1 MEGPL
6 LYRQRPLSLRH
17 RSLPLSLL
25 LAALSVVIVVLASAL
40 AWALRRL
47 QRRVD
52 VLHGQLGGGTAAGIG
67 QGPSRPLSPG
77 RSSPVIEIRI
87 LNPFELA
94 TREVSIAGHAAK
106 IAPRMIER
114 IVYFRAAQEI
124 QQQLKEQGVE
134 AQVTTHGA

>member
-1 MEGPL
+1 MSVL
-6 LYRQRPLSLRH
+6 LAVLSL
-17 RSLPLSLL
+17 
-25 LAALSVVIVVLASAL
+25 VIVILAGAL
-40 AWALRRL
+40 VWALLRL

-52 VLHGQLGGGTAAGIG
+52 LLHGQLGGGGGARPAA
-67 QGPSRPLSPG
+67 SG

-94 TREVSIAGHAAK
+94 VREVAIAGHAAK
-106 IAPRMIER
+106 VAPRMIER

-124 QQQLKEQGVE
+124 SQQLKSQGVE

>member
-1 MEGPL
+1 MSVL
-6 LYRQRPLSLRH
+6 LAVLSL
-17 RSLPLSLL
+17 
-25 LAALSVVIVVLASAL
+25 VIVVLASAL
-40 AWALRRL
+40 AWTLIRL

-52 VLHGQLGGGTAAGIG
+52 LLHGQLGGEPRRPATA
-67 QGPSRPLSPG
+67 G

-106 IAPRMIER
+106 VAPRMIER
-114 IVYFRAAQEI
+114 IVYFRAAHEI